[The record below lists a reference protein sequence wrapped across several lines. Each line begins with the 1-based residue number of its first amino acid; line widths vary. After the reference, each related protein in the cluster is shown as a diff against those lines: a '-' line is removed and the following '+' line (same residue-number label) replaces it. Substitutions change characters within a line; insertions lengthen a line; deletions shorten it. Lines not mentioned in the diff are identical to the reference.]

1 MNLKDTI
8 EADLR
13 TAMKA
18 RETARVGVL
27 RMLKA
32 RVQEAHVALRAKD
45 GADATLSD
53 EAVLEVISRHA
64 KQVRE
69 SLEGAQQAG
78 RQELCD
84 QASAELVVIESYLP
98 EQLTEDGITSIV
110 TDAIAEAGAS
120 SPRDMGA
127 VMKLV
132 VPRTKGRADGKKV
145 SEAVK
150 HLLSGG

>member
-1 MNLKDTI
+1 MTLKDTI
-8 EADLR
+8 EADLK

-18 RETARVGVL
+18 RDTARVGVL

-32 RVQEAHVALRAKD
+32 RVQEAHVALRTKD
-45 GADATLSD
+45 GAAAILSD
-53 EAVLEVISRHA
+53 EDVLEVISRYA

-69 SLEGAQQAG
+69 SLDGAQQAG

-84 QASAELVVIESYLP
+84 QAAEELAVVESYLP
-98 EQLTEDGITSIV
+98 EQLTGDAITSIV
-110 TDAIAEAGAS
+110 TNAIAEAGAS
-120 SPRDMGA
+120 SLRDVGA

-145 SEAVK
+145 SETVK
-150 HLLSGG
+150 RLLSGG